1 MGVVAEIWR
10 HPIKSHGHERID
22 HVDLTAGESL
32 PWDRRWAVAHERSCF
47 DEDRPRWQPCSEFSI
62 GAKSPRLQAIQCI
75 TDPAFRSLTL
85 SHPDRPDLTIDPD
98 DSADANR
105 FIQWVIPISNGARTL
120 PARLVRAERAMTD
133 TDYASV
139 SLINLASHRAVE
151 AQVGHVLDPRRWRGN
166 FIVEGLAAWQEHDLI
181 GKKIRIGQA
190 EFEVR
195 ERIKRCNAT
204 MVDPETGEKDANTL
218 AALRD
223 GFGHTD
229 CGVYAVVTKSGL
241 VQQTDTIEV
250 L

>member
-1 MGVVAEIWR
+1 M
-10 HPIKSHGHERID
+10 
-22 HVDLTAGESL
+22 
-32 PWDRRWAVAHERSCF
+32 
-47 DEDRPRWQPCSEFSI
+47 
-62 GAKSPRLQAIQCI
+62 

-98 DSADANR
+98 DEGDANR
-105 FIQWVIPISNGARTL
+105 FIQWVMPISNGSRLL
-120 PARLVRAERAMTD
+120 PARLVRAEAPMTD
-133 TDYASV
+133 TDYRSI

-151 AQVGHVLDPRRWRGN
+151 AQVGHSLDARRWRGN
-166 FIVEGLAAWQEHDLI
+166 FNIDGLEPWQEHDLI
-181 GKKIRIGQA
+181 GKRLRLGAA
-190 EFEVR
+190 EVEVR

-241 VQQTDTIEV
+241 VQQDDLVEV